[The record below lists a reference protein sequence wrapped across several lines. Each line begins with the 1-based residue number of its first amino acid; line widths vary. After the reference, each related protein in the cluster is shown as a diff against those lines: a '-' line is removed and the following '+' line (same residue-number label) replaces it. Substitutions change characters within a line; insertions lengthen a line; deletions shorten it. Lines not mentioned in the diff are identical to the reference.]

1 MTHLTARR
9 NMVLSLLAVLAMA
22 GCAPSLKGNDA
33 GQGNAVPVTV
43 ATSGAPATVT
53 TSAAPS
59 TGTPDQSAVDQQ
71 VGSIDNQLNTIDG
84 QLNAASAGLS
94 TSEGDPSQ

>member
-1 MTHLTARR
+1 MIHLTPRR
-9 NMVLSLLAVLAMA
+9 NLVLSLLAVMAIA

-33 GQGNAVPVTV
+33 GPGSGIPVSV
-43 ATSGAPATVT
+43 ATSGAPATSGAIAT
-53 TSAAPS
+53 AS
-59 TGTPDQSAVDQQ
+59 PDQSNVDQQ